1 MRSPRRTARRRLDQR
16 LVGLDLGQR
25 PPRGWVRAIREAL
38 GMTTAE
44 LGQRMGLTQSRVS
57 QIERSEE
64 LGSIRLDTLE
74 RAAQALN
81 CQVRYV
87 FVPNEPLE
95 EMVQRQ
101 ARLRA
106 QAEVD
111 AVTHT
116 MALED
121 QVPEPGVLDALV
133 KEMAERF
140 VDERHLWEQ
149 PNAPAPR

>member
-25 PPRGWVRAIREAL
+25 PPRGWIRAIREAL

-44 LGQRMGLTQSRVS
+44 LSQRMGLTQSRVS

-74 RAAQALN
+74 RAALALN

-111 AVTHT
+111 AVSHT

-140 VDERHLWEQ
+140 VDERHLWER

>member
-121 QVPEPGVLDALV
+121 QVPEPGVLDSLV
-133 KEMAERF
+133 QEMAERF

>member
-1 MRSPRRTARRRLDQR
+1 MKSPRRTARRRLDQR
-16 LVGLDLGQR
+16 LVGLDVGQR
-25 PPRGWVRAIREAL
+25 PPRGWIRAIRDAL

-121 QVPEPGVLDALV
+121 QAPEPGVLDSLV

>member
-1 MRSPRRTARRRLDQR
+1 MGSPRRTARRRLDQR

-121 QVPEPGVLDALV
+121 QVPEPGVLDSLV
-133 KEMAERF
+133 KELAERF

>member
-1 MRSPRRTARRRLDQR
+1 MTSPRRTARRRLDQR

-95 EMVQRQ
+95 QMVQRQ

-121 QVPEPGVLDALV
+121 QVPEPGVLDSLV
-133 KEMAERF
+133 QEMAERF
-140 VDERHLWEQ
+140 VDERHLWKQ

>member
-121 QVPEPGVLDALV
+121 QVPEPGVLDSLV

-140 VDERHLWEQ
+140 VDERHLWEL

>member
-1 MRSPRRTARRRLDQR
+1 MKSPRRTARRRLDQR

-44 LGQRMGLTQSRVS
+44 LGQRMELTQSRVS

-133 KEMAERF
+133 NEMAERF
-140 VDERHLWEQ
+140 VDERHLWER

>member
-1 MRSPRRTARRRLDQR
+1 MGSPRRTARRRLDQR

-44 LGQRMGLTQSRVS
+44 LGQRMELTQSRVS

-121 QVPEPGVLDALV
+121 QVPEPGVLDSLV
-133 KEMAERF
+133 KELAERF
-140 VDERHLWEQ
+140 VDERHLWEL

>member
-44 LGQRMGLTQSRVS
+44 LGQRMGVTQSRVS

-64 LGSIRLDTLE
+64 LGSIRLNTLE

-121 QVPEPGVLDALV
+121 QVPEPGVLDSLV

>member
-1 MRSPRRTARRRLDQR
+1 MKSPRHTARRRLDQR

-25 PPRGWVRAIREAL
+25 PPRGWIRAIREAL
-38 GMTTAE
+38 GMTTGE
-44 LGQRMGLTQSRVS
+44 LGQRMGLTQSRIS

-74 RAAQALN
+74 RAARALN

-95 EMVQRQ
+95 DMVQRQ

-106 QAEVD
+106 EVEVA

-121 QVPEPGVLDALV
+121 QVPEPEVLDAQV
-133 KEMAERF
+133 KELAERF
-140 VDERHLWEQ
+140 VEGRRLWER
-149 PNAPAPR
+149 PNAPARR

>member
-1 MRSPRRTARRRLDQR
+1 MKSPRRTARRRLDQR
-16 LVGLDLGQR
+16 LVGLDLGER
-25 PPRGWVRAIREAL
+25 PPRGWIRAIREAL

-81 CQVRYV
+81 CQIRYV

-101 ARLRA
+101 ALLRA

-140 VDERHLWEQ
+140 VDERHLWER
-149 PNAPAPR
+149 PNASAPR

>member
-121 QVPEPGVLDALV
+121 QAPEPGVLDSLV